1 MVTCTKS
8 APRCQR
14 KVNVLW
20 LLWRLQLHFS
30 VILGG
35 HPPGCFDAFVQ
46 YCDQRGRPLSPDV

>member
-14 KVNVLW
+14 KGNVLW
-20 LLWRLQLHFS
+20 LLWRLQLRFS